1 MFLKEVCLHTVSWAE
16 ALLCLASIL
25 FKTIQTVVL
34 KASMNMLFCALV
46 KAPQSNPRGPTV
58 ASHLVRRHPQT
69 NRTRAGLS
77 SSEPGF

>member
-34 KASMNMLFCALV
+34 KASVNVLFCALV
-46 KAPQSNPRGPTV
+46 GQLLPHT
-58 ASHLVRRHPQT
+58 
-69 NRTRAGLS
+69 
-77 SSEPGF
+77 